1 LKIRFLAPARDE
13 LHRAVD
19 YYEEA
24 AEGSGGEFLQ
34 AVESTL
40 ENLERNPKIG
50 ISVDTSLR
58 RLQLVR
64 FPFSL
69 IYSIDPSEIQIIALA
84 HDRREP
90 GYWDDR

>member
-1 LKIRFLAPARDE
+1 LKVRFLNPARKE
-13 LHRAVD
+13 LLRAVD
-19 YYEEA
+19 YYEDA
-24 AEGSGGEFLQ
+24 ADGLGGEFLK

-40 ENLERNPKIG
+40 ENLKRNPKIG

-58 RLQLVR
+58 KLKLVR